1 MNRAVFMFC
10 RDLEDNHPRKAQIE
24 ELMSVPMDSMS
35 VREQAV
41 MDKAMDDGDIYWAN
55 VSTNVDGSFDI
66 STDLGSPDS
75 NIMVRFPKHVPES
88 TALKAL
94 QKLVNEVMM

>member
-1 MNRAVFMFC
+1 MTRAVFMFC

-24 ELMSVPMDSMS
+24 ELMMVAMDDMS
-35 VREQAV
+35 PREQDV
-41 MDKAMDDGDIYWAN
+41 MDKAMNDGDIYWAN
-55 VSTNVDGSFDI
+55 ISKNVDGSFDVT
-66 STDLGSPDS
+66 TDLGSPDS
-75 NIMVRFPKHVPES
+75 NILVRFPKHVPHT